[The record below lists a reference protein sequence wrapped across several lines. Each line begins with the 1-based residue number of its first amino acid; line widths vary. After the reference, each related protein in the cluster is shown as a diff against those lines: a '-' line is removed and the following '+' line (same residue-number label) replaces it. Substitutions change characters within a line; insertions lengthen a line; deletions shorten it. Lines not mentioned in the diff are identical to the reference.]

1 MSTKVQNKLVIFFLS
16 VVFIHYYYCQKM
28 QICLANLCFLFTFA
42 SRKVTKTVYSVF
54 GTCINKIKKQKWT
67 ITRRIILIRKAG
79 ERWQG
84 C

>member
-1 MSTKVQNKLVIFFLS
+1 
-16 VVFIHYYYCQKM
+16 M

-79 ERWQG
+79 GTVARLLIPLPLNDVLRIISLL
-84 C
+84 

>member
-1 MSTKVQNKLVIFFLS
+1 
-16 VVFIHYYYCQKM
+16 M

-79 ERWQG
+79 
-84 C
+84 